1 VNRLQVRLFVGIHI
15 LAVVLIYAAALWVGG
30 HQVSEPLPTP
40 SALKPDKHMA
50 TSTRQAIAQADT
62 PALAHSPGADTQAP
76 AARQQADQ
84 AWVRVA
90 DLAPPWADR

>member
-1 VNRLQVRLFVGIHI
+1 MNRLQVRLFVGIHI

-50 TSTRQAIAQADT
+50 TPARQAIAQ
-62 PALAHSPGADTQAP
+62 ADTQAP

-84 AWVRVA
+84 AWVHVA